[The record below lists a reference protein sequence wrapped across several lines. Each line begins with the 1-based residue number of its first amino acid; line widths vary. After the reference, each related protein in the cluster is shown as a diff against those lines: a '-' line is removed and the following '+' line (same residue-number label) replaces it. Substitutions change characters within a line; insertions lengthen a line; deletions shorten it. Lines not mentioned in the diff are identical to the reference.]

1 MHHEPTP
8 ALRVLSTL
16 RAFHTRELHTHE
28 CIQVALC
35 NRDGLRPRGPNRTG
49 YLVPLRLPNWD
60 RIFCPNQGEVQHNSS
75 GYWALARGRTARKY
89 RYKKLQAAPGL
100 LLGAAALAHRM
111 RNFQSGHARTRR
123 RRRPPGLSPPTRP
136 RQLTKAPLRMFNALR
151 SDLCFPVGPPTA
163 VDPRP
168 ARADKV
174 ALTGRALV

>member
-1 MHHEPTP
+1 MCHEPTP

-16 RAFHTRELHTHE
+16 RASHTCELHTHE

-89 RYKKLQAAPGL
+89 RYKNCKLPRAYSRRAAAP
-100 LLGAAALAHRM
+100 AHRM
-111 RNFQSGHARTRR
+111 RDFQSGHARTRLH
-123 RRRPPGLSPPTRP
+123 RRPPGLSPPPRP
-136 RQLTKAPLRMFNALR
+136 RQRAKAPLRMFAPRDRTFVSL
-151 SDLCFPVGPPTA
+151 SDLRRRSIPV
-163 VDPRP
+163 
-168 ARADKV
+168 
-174 ALTGRALV
+174 LRALMRRH